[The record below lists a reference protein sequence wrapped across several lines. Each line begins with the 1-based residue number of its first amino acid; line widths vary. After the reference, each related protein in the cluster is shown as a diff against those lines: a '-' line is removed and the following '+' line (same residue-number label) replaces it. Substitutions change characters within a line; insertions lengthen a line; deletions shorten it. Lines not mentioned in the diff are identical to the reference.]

1 MLFIRL
7 RKLPS
12 ITSLF
17 NVFPWRGVEFC
28 QDVFSVPVQTMYG
41 SCPFSIDSLC
51 YSSWFSGVKTPLHFW
66 DKSHLLRVCNPICI
80 LPYCSLVLCWVFLHI
95 TDIMNIYIRKR
106 YWHVFSFLVMPSVL
120 AIFVF
125 WCVREC
131 WAGEPGHLL
140 PPSAHLHQVGRDEW
154 KFWTWAQTV
163 SAEVTMRWTQ
173 PHLCIGVGKLADSL
187 ETVSWAFLFWAWWLH
202 PRELQHTGL

>member
-125 WCVREC
+125 WCVRDC
-131 WAGEPGHLL
+131 CSVSCCNWAPRALELGQGVEGGSGWCSWSLL
-140 PPSAHLHQVGRDEW
+140 L
-154 KFWTWAQTV
+154 
-163 SAEVTMRWTQ
+163 
-173 PHLCIGVGKLADSL
+173 L
-187 ETVSWAFLFWAWWLH
+187 
-202 PRELQHTGL
+202 